1 MLSVR
6 TNMRNKKSKSHHIDA
21 GVQHLFPGYPLYPSS
36 EDIFNKSTEMQAIDP
51 ENINESKQANEKSE
65 TANEKSF
72 EEDRSGDDLDI
83 PGVELDDEMEAI
95 GSEDEENNF
104 YSLSGYDQVDLA
116 EEAGDEKQIEN

>member
-1 MLSVR
+1 
-6 TNMRNKKSKSHHIDA
+6 MRRKKSKPHIIDSEDKSI
-21 GVQHLFPGYPLYPSS
+21 FPGYPLYPSS
-36 EDIFNKSTEMQAIDP
+36 EDIFNKSTEMQEIDP
-51 ENINESKQANEKSE
+51 ENINDAKQANEKSE

-83 PGVELDDEMEAI
+83 PGVEQDDEMEAI

-116 EEAGDEKQIEN
+116 EEKHDENQIEN